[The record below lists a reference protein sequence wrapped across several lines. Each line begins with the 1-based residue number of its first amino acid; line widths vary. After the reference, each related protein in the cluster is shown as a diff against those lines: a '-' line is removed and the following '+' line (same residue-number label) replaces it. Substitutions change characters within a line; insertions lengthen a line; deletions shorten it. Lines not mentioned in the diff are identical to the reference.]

1 MHLVILSP
9 LKNKKMFIFLLLNY
23 AYSQVVNCP
32 EGWIKDR
39 SHCYRV
45 FTDKLN
51 WNAAE
56 SKCQTFGG
64 DLVSI
69 EDKEKQD
76 KLLFMLDRNH
86 YDYFWIGLTDH
97 EQMGVYKWT
106 KTDGTE
112 CDYKFKWWARG
123 MPNDNDGA
131 RCTYM
136 LFSDH
141 LPGTIFARSRKINLV
156 RTYELNAVFLRN
168 F

>member
-1 MHLVILSP
+1 MCQMNTHASGHSVSSQ
-9 LKNKKMFIFLLLNY
+9 KQKKMFIFLLLNY

-76 KLLFMLDRNH
+76 KLLFMLDRDH

-112 CDYKFKWWARG
+112 CDYKFKWWAKG

-141 LPGTIFARSRKINLV
+141 LPGKVFSILLDRRFLV
-156 RTYELNAVFLRN
+156 L
-168 F
+168 